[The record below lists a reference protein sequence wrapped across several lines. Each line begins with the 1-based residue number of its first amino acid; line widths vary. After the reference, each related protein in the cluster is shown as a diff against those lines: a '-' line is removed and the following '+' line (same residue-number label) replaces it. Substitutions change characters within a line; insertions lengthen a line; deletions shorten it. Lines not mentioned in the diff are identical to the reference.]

1 MSALQRLPFGVQG
14 GFQLSEAL
22 LQPSAIL
29 CLHIDVPDFTP
40 AAD

>member
-1 MSALQRLPFGVQG
+1 MSALQRLPFGLQR
-14 GFQLSEAL
+14 GFQLSKAL

-29 CLHIDVPDFTP
+29 CLHIDMPDFSP